1 MTTGRLHRASL
12 RTLAGMRVSTA
23 SRETRTAATPH
34 VPGPLLERSTP
45 AALVV
50 APAGQGLFT
59 TDRTVRVKP
68 STWRLKS
75 ASRLTASASR
85 WGVARHKG
93 APRDTSS
100 SSSTPGLRRALGHHH
115 RITTPALHSA
125 PSRTVPH
132 CQPTRI
138 PACAA
143 AARTSSPFT
152 RNKSGVQSPHR
163 PQRNR
168 PVTDEVAGRFRVFT
182 ARHCTEP
189 RRSGLGG

>member
-125 PSRTVPH
+125 PSRTANPLESPPVQRPRGLRARSH
-132 CQPTRI
+132 GISRGFNPLIAHKEIARLPTR
-138 PACAA
+138 
-143 AARTSSPFT
+143 
-152 RNKSGVQSPHR
+152 
-163 PQRNR
+163 
-168 PVTDEVAGRFRVFT
+168 
-182 ARHCTEP
+182 
-189 RRSGLGG
+189 